1 MSPLVPR
8 KKEKFSVPTKFY
20 LLVVILVCLILLLVT
35 FLVDIPN
42 TASNSVLGYTIVP
55 MQKGVSSIGPYFV
68 SRKEML
74 VQISALQK
82 ENEELKTQ
90 IDDLNNE
97 NIQLKQEK
105 FELVS
110 LRELFEL
117 DEQYSDYK
125 KTGARVIAGGTGNWF
140 DSFVINK
147 GSKDG
152 IEKDMNVICGSGL
165 CGRVVD
171 VGPNWARVMSIIDDT
186 SNVSAMVLST
196 SDNLIVSGDLE
207 SMKENHIRFSDL
219 YDEDDKVA
227 VGDKVVTSNIS
238 DKFLPG
244 ILVGYI
250 SSIETDP
257 NNLTKSGYIT
267 PVVDFHHLS
276 EVLVITEKK
285 QEISTKE

>member
-8 KKEKFSVPTKFY
+8 KKEKFSIPTKYY
-20 LLVVILVCLILLLVT
+20 LIVVILVCMLLLVVT
-35 FLVDIPN
+35 FLIDIPK

-55 MQKGVSSIGPYFV
+55 MQKGVSSIGSYFV

-74 VQISALQK
+74 VQISTLQK
-82 ENEELKTQ
+82 ENEDLKAQ
-90 IDDLNNE
+90 IDELNNE

-117 DEQYSDYK
+117 DAQYSDYK

-152 IEKDMNVICGSGL
+152 IEPDMNVICGSGL

-171 VGPNWARVMSIIDDT
+171 VGPNWSRVMSIIDDT

-219 YDEDDKVA
+219 YDEDNKVA

-285 QEISTKE
+285 QKISAKE

>member
-55 MQKGVSSIGPYFV
+55 MQKGVSSIGSYFV

>member
-1 MSPLVPR
+1 MPR
-8 KKEKFSVPTKFY
+8 KKEKFSIPTKFY

-55 MQKGVSSIGPYFV
+55 MQKGVSSIGSYFV

-74 VQISALQK
+74 VQISELQK
-82 ENEELKTQ
+82 ENENLKTQ

-117 DEQYSDYK
+117 SEQYSDYK

-276 EVLVITEKK
+276 EVLIITEKK

>member
-8 KKEKFSVPTKFY
+8 KKEKFSIPTKFY

-55 MQKGVSSIGPYFV
+55 MQKGVSSIGSYFV

-74 VQISALQK
+74 VQISELQK
-82 ENEELKTQ
+82 ENEDLKTQ
-90 IDDLNNE
+90 IDNLNNE

-117 DEQYSDYK
+117 SEQYSDYK

>member
-8 KKEKFSVPTKFY
+8 KKEKFSIPTKFY

-55 MQKGVSSIGPYFV
+55 MQKGVSSIGSYFV

-74 VQISALQK
+74 VQISELQK
-82 ENEELKTQ
+82 ENENLKTQ

-117 DEQYSDYK
+117 SEQYSDYK

-276 EVLVITEKK
+276 EVLIITEKK

>member
-8 KKEKFSVPTKFY
+8 KKEKFSIPTKFY

-42 TASNSVLGYTIVP
+42 SASNSVLGYTIVP
-55 MQKGVSSIGPYFV
+55 MQKGVSSIGSYFV

-74 VQISALQK
+74 VQISELQK
-82 ENEELKTQ
+82 ENENLKTQ

-117 DEQYSDYK
+117 SEQYSDYK

-276 EVLVITEKK
+276 EVLIITEKK

>member
-1 MSPLVPR
+1 M
-8 KKEKFSVPTKFY
+8 
-20 LLVVILVCLILLLVT
+20 VILVCLILLLVT

-42 TASNSVLGYTIVP
+42 SASNSVLGYTIVP
-55 MQKGVSSIGPYFV
+55 MQKGVSSIGSYFV

-74 VQISALQK
+74 VQISELQK
-82 ENEELKTQ
+82 ENESLKTQ

-117 DEQYSDYK
+117 SEQYSDYK

-276 EVLVITEKK
+276 EVLIITEKK

>member
-1 MSPLVPR
+1 MTPLVPR
-8 KKEKFSVPTKFY
+8 KKEKFSIPTKYY
-20 LLVVILVCLILLLVT
+20 LLVVILVCMILLLVT
-35 FLVDIPN
+35 FLVDIPS

-55 MQKGVSSIGPYFV
+55 MQKGVSSIGSYFV

-74 VQISALQK
+74 VQISSLQK
-82 ENEELKTQ
+82 ENDELKAQ
-90 IDDLNNE
+90 IDELNNE

-117 DEQYSDYK
+117 NEQYSDYK

-140 DSFVINK
+140 DSFIINK

-152 IEKDMNVICGSGL
+152 IEVDMNVICGSGL

-171 VGPNWARVMSIIDDT
+171 VGPNWARVMSVIDDT
-186 SNVSAMVLST
+186 SNVSAMVLAT

-219 YDEDDKVA
+219 YDEDNKVA

-267 PVVDFHHLS
+267 PVVDFHHIS

-285 QEISTKE
+285 QELKAKE